1 MLIRFDA
8 VSLSF
13 GEHKILNAA
22 DFGLEP
28 GERVCLIGRNG
39 AGKSSTLKLITGE
52 LEPDDGKIER
62 DPALS
67 FGILDQKLA
76 DESAQSVRDFVSAG
90 MAQQLERI
98 VRYKEL
104 ADTAHADRSRLRELE
119 ALEREIIAAGGWS
132 VETQVESILT
142 QLALPAAKRMDELS
156 GGWRRRVALARALV
170 GNPDVVLLDEPTNHL
185 DIGTIEWLEARAL
198 AYPGAILFVTHDRR
212 FVERV
217 ATRIVD
223 IDRGRIRSWPG
234 SYSNYMS
241 LKSKA
246 NLEEDTHNRAFDKKL
261 AAEEIWVRRGVKA
274 RTHRNEGRVRA
285 LEELRGERSQRV
297 ARPRTARIHIN
308 ESEEISGRKVIELR
322 KVTHG
327 FGGKPLLKD
336 FSLRVMRGD
345 RIGIIGNNG
354 VGKSTLLR
362 ILLGEITPEH
372 GSVKIGTNLETGY
385 FDQLRRELDPTKTVA
400 DTIGEG
406 REYISLNGRKKHVMA
421 YLTDFLFTVKRAR
434 MPVAALSGGER
445 NRLILAK
452 LLTRSANLLVLD
464 EPTNDLDVE
473 TLEALEDRLTEY
485 NGTLIAVSHDRH
497 FLDAVVTSVLA
508 FEADGTVKRHAGG
521 YSDWARR
528 HRDLAVGEEEPTRGS
543 EARAQGGTGQ
553 PGDRH
558 AVGARRPAAA
568 QSQRGASAL
577 PPEAAAKKPA
587 ATRKLSFKL
596 QRELNELPATIDR
609 LESAIAALQAE
620 ISAPDFFAQTH
631 EIVRPR
637 LAALADAEDQLEA
650 AMTRWLELEDRG

>member
-1 MLIRFDA
+1 MPTLIRFDA

-13 GEHKILNAA
+13 GEHKILTEA
-22 DFGLEP
+22 DFALES

-52 LEPDDGKIER
+52 IEPDDGKIER
-62 DPALS
+62 DPTLS
-67 FGILDQKLA
+67 FGVLDQKLA

-90 MAQQLERI
+90 MARQLERI
-98 VRYKEL
+98 VRYREL
-104 ADTAHADRSRLRELE
+104 ADTAHADRGRLRDLE

-142 QLALPAAKRMDELS
+142 QLALPADKRMDELS

-185 DIGTIEWLEARAL
+185 DIGTIEWLEMRAL

-234 SYSNYMS
+234 AYSNYMK

-246 NLEEDTHNRAFDKKL
+246 NVEEDSHNREFDKKL
-261 AAEEIWVRRGVKA
+261 AAEEIWVRQGVKA

-285 LEELRGERSQRV
+285 LEELREQRGERIK
-297 ARPRTARIHIN
+297 RPRTARIHIN
-308 ESEEISGRKVIELR
+308 ESEEISGRKVIEVR

-354 VGKSTLLR
+354 VGKSTLLK
-362 ILLGEITPEH
+362 ILLGEITPER

-473 TLEALEDRLTEY
+473 TLEALENRLAEY
-485 NGTLIAVSHDRH
+485 SGTLIAVSHDRH

-508 FEADGTVKRHAGG
+508 FEADGSIKRHAGG

-528 HRDLAVGEEEPTRGS
+528 HRELAVAEEAEGRNVIRAGS
-543 EARAQGGTGQ
+543 GTARHDAQKSSERGTGRPLPSERSAQ
-553 PGDRH
+553 RKPG
-558 AVGARRPAAA
+558 
-568 QSQRGASAL
+568 S
-577 PPEAAAKKPA
+577 
-587 ATRKLSFKL
+587 TRKLSYTL
-596 QRELNELPATIDR
+596 QRELDELPATIDR

-620 ISAPDFFAQTH
+620 IASPAFFAQAH
-631 EIVRPR
+631 DVVRPR
-637 LAALADAEDQLEA
+637 LAALADAEQQLEA

>member
-1 MLIRFDA
+1 MTLVRFAA
-8 VSLSF
+8 VSLAF
-13 GEHKILNAA
+13 GEQKILNEA
-22 DFGLEP
+22 DFALES

-52 LEPDDGKIER
+52 IEPDDGKIER
-62 DPALS
+62 LPGLS

-90 MAQQLERI
+90 MALQLERLA
-98 VRYKEL
+98 RFKQL
-104 ADTAHADRSRLRELE
+104 ADTVHADHGRLLELE
-119 ALEREIIAAGGWS
+119 ALEREIIAGGGWS
-132 VETQVESILT
+132 IEAQVEAILS
-142 QLALPAAKRMDELS
+142 QLALPADKRMDELS

-170 GNPDVVLLDEPTNHL
+170 GNPDVLLLDEPTNHL

-198 AYPGAILFVTHDRR
+198 GHLGAILFVTHDRR

-223 IDRGRIRSWPG
+223 IDRGHIRSWPG
-234 SYSNYMS
+234 AYSEY
-241 LKSKA
+241 LARKAKA
-246 NLEEDTHNRAFDKKL
+246 NADEDAYNRGFDKKL
-261 AAEEIWVRRGVKA
+261 AAEETWVRKGVKA

-285 LEELRGERSQRV
+285 LEELRDQRGQRV
-297 ARPRTARIHIN
+297 ARARTARIHIN
-308 ESEEISGRKVIELR
+308 VSEEVSGRKVIEVR

-327 FGGKPLLKD
+327 FGGKPLLRD

-354 VGKSTLLR
+354 VGKSTLLK
-362 ILLGEITPEH
+362 ILLGEITPDK

-473 TLEALEDRLTEY
+473 TLEALEQRLAEY
-485 NGTLIAVSHDRH
+485 DGTMIAVSHDRH

-528 HRDLAVGEEEPTRGS
+528 DRELAVGEEAPAGSAETDRGS
-543 EARAQGGTGQ
+543 GFSR
-553 PGDRH
+553 DRTTELRGS
-558 AVGARRPAAA
+558 AISRDPDDGAPRKTSTA
-568 QSQRGASAL
+568 
-577 PPEAAAKKPA
+577 
-587 ATRKLSFKL
+587 RKLSYKL
-596 QRELNELPATIDR
+596 QRELDGLPATINR
-609 LESAIAALQAE
+609 LESAIAALHSEIAAPGFYTQAH
-620 ISAPDFFAQTH
+620 DL
-631 EIVRPR
+631 VRPR
-637 LAALADAEDQLEA
+637 LEALADAEEQLDA
-650 AMTRWLELEDRG
+650 AMARWLELEEWERL

>member
-1 MLIRFDA
+1 MPTLIRFDA

-13 GEHKILNAA
+13 GEHKILTEA
-22 DFGLEP
+22 DFALES

-52 LEPDDGKIER
+52 IEPDDGKIER
-62 DPALS
+62 DPTLS
-67 FGILDQKLA
+67 FGVLDQKLA

-90 MAQQLERI
+90 MARQLERI
-98 VRYKEL
+98 VRYREL
-104 ADTAHADRSRLRELE
+104 ADTAHADRGRLRDLE

-142 QLALPAAKRMDELS
+142 QLALPADKRMDELS

-185 DIGTIEWLEARAL
+185 DIGTIEWLEMRAL

-223 IDRGRIRSWPG
+223 IDRARIRSWPG
-234 SYSNYMS
+234 AYSNYMK

-246 NLEEDTHNRAFDKKL
+246 NVEEDSHNREFDKKL
-261 AAEEIWVRRGVKA
+261 AAEEIWVRQGVKA

-285 LEELRGERSQRV
+285 LEELREQRGERIK
-297 ARPRTARIHIN
+297 RPRTARIHIN
-308 ESEEISGRKVIELR
+308 ESEEISGRKVIEVR

-354 VGKSTLLR
+354 VGKSTLLK
-362 ILLGEITPEH
+362 ILLGEITPER

-473 TLEALEDRLTEY
+473 TLEALENRLAEY
-485 NGTLIAVSHDRH
+485 SGTLIAVSHDRH

-508 FEADGTVKRHAGG
+508 FEADGSIKRHAGG

-528 HRDLAVGEEEPTRGS
+528 HRELAVAEEEPARHRDTLDRNTTGRAATRS
-543 EARAQGGTGQ
+543 
-553 PGDRH
+553 P
-558 AVGARRPAAA
+558 
-568 QSQRGASAL
+568 RGASGAL
-577 PPEAAAKKPA
+577 APEGGAQRPPS
-587 ATRKLSFKL
+587 TRKLSYKL
-596 QRELNELPATIDR
+596 QRELDELPATIDQ

-620 ISAPDFFAQTH
+620 IASPAFFAQAH
-631 EIVRPR
+631 DVVRPR
-637 LAALADAEDQLEA
+637 LAALADAEQQLEA